1 MKTHQWILPVVMQT
15 RTGPAESPA
24 STLESTL
31 AGTARTDPSGRAARG
46 ILILTLVLGGF
57 GAGAAATSGQV
68 SGHHTAGNVRH
79 GASVHLT
86 SSVHAISHPWMY

>member
-15 RTGPAESPA
+15 RIGPAGSPA
-24 STLESTL
+24 STPASTP
-31 AGTARTDPSGRAARG
+31 AGTVRTDPSGRAARG
-46 ILILTLVLGGF
+46 ILILTLVLGSF
-57 GAGAAATSGQV
+57 GAGAAVTSGQV

-86 SSVHAISHPWMY
+86 SSGHAISNPWMY

>member
-15 RTGPAESPA
+15 RIGPAESPA
-24 STLESTL
+24 
-31 AGTARTDPSGRAARG
+31 GTSRTDPSGRAARG
-46 ILILTLVLGGF
+46 VLILTLVLGSF

-68 SGHHTAGNVRH
+68 SGHHTADNVRH

-86 SSVHAISHPWMY
+86 GSGHAISNPWMY